1 MATVTQVTPRELLEQ
16 QKKLTPDVVAVRVF
30 SEHSASGLEA
40 KGVGDGKESRVVD
53 LHTPIASDAVIK
65 PIRLND
71 PAALPIIRHSTA
83 HVLADAVQ
91 RLYPGTKVTFGP
103 AVDNGFYYDFDRKD
117 GQFSEADFAG
127 IEAAMR
133 EIIAKDSP
141 FRREAVTKDDARKL
155 LSDMGESYKV
165 EHLDRLQGEISLYRH
180 GDWVDLCEGPHV
192 PSTGFLRAVKLTSVA
207 GAYWR
212 GDERNPM
219 LQRIYG
225 TAFPSQKEL
234 DAYLRGIE
242 EAKKRDHRKLGK
254 ELELIGFHPLSPASP
269 FFLPRGAQ
277 VYRRLVDYV
286 RELYD
291 RFGYQE
297 VVTPQIFDRELFVQ
311 SGHLPAYNEGMF
323 MAATVENVEHIA
335 QKVAAGGVP
344 KSQDLAMATATA
356 PEGEGVASSA
366 GAEATAEWVR
376 KELRFGVKPMNCP
389 GHCLLFGMTRRSYRE
404 LPMRIADFGRLH
416 RFERSGVTQGL
427 TRVRTF
433 CQDDAHIF
441 CTLDQLQDEISAFID
456 LVYTVYQDFAFSD
469 VRVVIA
475 TRPEVRLGDDSV
487 WDRSEGALITA
498 VKAKGLP
505 YEIAEGEG
513 AFYGPKIEFHLTDAL
528 SRPWQLGTIQVDYN
542 MPERFELAYI
552 GEDNSSHRPIMLH
565 RAILGSIERFFGVL
579 IEHVAGAFPTWLSPE
594 QVAILTVTEKVN
606 DYAKEAEQ
614 ILRDAGIRVITDLS
628 SDKLGAKIRAAR
640 NLRVP
645 YLAVVGQKEVQD
657 RGLSVRSR
665 DQNAELGFLRLDDFI
680 ARVRG
685 EALPPSLRRG

>member
-1 MATVTQVTPRELLEQ
+1 MATGNQVTPREFFEGQ
-16 QKKLTPDVVAVRVF
+16 GKLKPDVVAARV
-30 SEHSASGLEA
+30 
-40 KGVGDGKESRVVD
+40 DGRVVD
-53 LHTPIASDAVIK
+53 LHTPVASDRGIT
-65 PIRLND
+65 PILLSD
-71 PAALPIIRHSTA
+71 PEALAIIRHSTA

-103 AVDNGFYYDFDRKD
+103 AVENGFYYDFDRRD
-117 GQFSEADFAG
+117 GQFSDADFAG
-127 IEAAMR
+127 IESKMR
-133 EIIAKDSP
+133 EIIATNAP
-141 FRREAVTKDDARKL
+141 FRREVVTRDDARKL
-155 LSDMGESYKV
+155 LSDMGENYKV
-165 EHLDRLQGEISLYRH
+165 EHLDRIDGEISLYRH

-192 PSTGFLRAVKLTSVA
+192 PSTGYLRAVKLTSVA

-234 DAYLRGIE
+234 DAYLRGLE

-254 ELELIGFHPLSPASP
+254 ELELIGFHPLAPASP

-277 VYRRLVDYV
+277 LYRRLIDYV

-311 SGHLPAYNEGMF
+311 SGHLPAYSENMF
-323 MAATVENVEHIA
+323 MAATVENLERIIERVETG
-335 QKVAAGGVP
+335 AGAGSADADKHAKP
-344 KSQDLAMATATA
+344 SLTDAATASHQPDA
-356 PEGEGVASSA
+356 AHWVSS
-366 GAEATAEWVR
+366 
-376 KELRFGVKPMNCP
+376 ELRFGVKPMNCP
-389 GHCLLFGMTRRSYRE
+389 SHCLMFGMTRRSYRE
-404 LPMRIADFGRLH
+404 LPMRLADFGRLH

-441 CTLDQLQDEISAFID
+441 CTLDQMQAEISAFID
-456 LVYTVYQDFAFSD
+456 LVYSVYQDFAFSS

-475 TRPEVRLGDDSV
+475 TRPEQRLGEDAI
-487 WDRSEGALITA
+487 WDRSEDALISA
-498 VKAKGLP
+498 VKSKGLP

-513 AFYGPKIEFHLTDAL
+513 AFYGPKIEFHLRDAL
-528 SRPWQLGTIQVDYN
+528 SRPWQLGTIQVDFN
-542 MPERFELAYI
+542 MPERFDLAYI
-552 GEDNSSHRPIMLH
+552 GEDNSPHRPVMLH
-565 RAILGSIERFFGVL
+565 RAILGSIERFLGVL
-579 IEHVAGAFPTWLSPE
+579 IEHVAGAFPTWLAPE

-606 DYAKEAEQ
+606 DYAIEVAQ
-614 ILRDAGIRVITDLS
+614 LLQQAGIRTLSNLS
-628 SDKLGAKIRAAR
+628 SDKLGAKIRTAR

-645 YLAVVGQKEVQD
+645 YLAVVGQKEAD
-657 RGLSVRSR
+657 GRGLSVRSR
-665 DQNAELGFLRLDDFI
+665 DQNAELGFLTLDDFI
-680 ARVRG
+680 ARLRA